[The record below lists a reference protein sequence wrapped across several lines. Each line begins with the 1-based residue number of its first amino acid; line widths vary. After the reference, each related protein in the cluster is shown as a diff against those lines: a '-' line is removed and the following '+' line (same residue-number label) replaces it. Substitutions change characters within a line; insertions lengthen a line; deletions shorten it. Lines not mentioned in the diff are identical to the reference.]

1 MISPLG
7 IILIWAAILTA
18 GIVWVWLYYG
28 EDQNQLAGAIFLIIV
43 LFGIIYGRYGQ
54 RP

>member
-1 MISPLG
+1 MTSPLG
-7 IILIWAAILTA
+7 IVLLCAAILTA
-18 GIVWVWLYYG
+18 GVVWVWVYYG

-43 LFGIIYGRYGQ
+43 LFGIIYGRYGR